1 MSKASRIS
9 SKSRE
14 SLEEKSAVNKN
25 LADLLAVYSG
35 GYFAP
40 ALLYLANSFA
50 DRINRSL

>member
-14 SLEEKSAVNKN
+14 SLEEN
-25 LADLLAVYSG
+25 LLNFCLQRFLLAVYSG